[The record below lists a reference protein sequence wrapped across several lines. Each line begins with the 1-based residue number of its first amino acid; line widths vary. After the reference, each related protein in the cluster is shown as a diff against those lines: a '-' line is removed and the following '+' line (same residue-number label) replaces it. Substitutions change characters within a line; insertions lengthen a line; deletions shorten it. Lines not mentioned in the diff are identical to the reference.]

1 VSAVAERAARAA
13 IQHDREWLADVV
25 GRVTECRARFVAQ
38 LAALGLPALPSA
50 ANFVGVPVP
59 DAPAAAGALL
69 EQGIAVRAFQRLPV
83 VGDLLRITVGPSDVM
98 DRVAAALGRFRR

>member
-1 VSAVAERAARAA
+1 
-13 IQHDREWLADVV
+13 
-25 GRVTECRARFVAQ
+25 
-38 LAALGLPALPSA
+38 
-50 ANFVGVPVP
+50 VPVP